1 MNAKIIVPG
10 RPVPKARPRPA
21 NNRRG
26 FIIPARTMN
35 YQRAVGWAAKRHFS
49 APLTGQ
55 IKVSIILY
63 FRGGRV
69 GDIDNYQKSILDGLN
84 GIAFEDD
91 RQVQKVICE
100 LVITNM
106 DERAEIE
113 IEEVAG

>member
-1 MNAKIIVPG
+1 MNVKITIPG

-21 NNRRG
+21 SNRRG
-26 FIIPARTMN
+26 YIIPARTMA
-35 YQRAVGWAAKRHFS
+35 YQRQVGWVAKQ
-49 APLTGQ
+49 Q
-55 IKVSIILY
+55 IKTPFAGDVEVTIVLY

-69 GDIDNYQKSILDGLN
+69 GDVDNYQKSILDGLN

-91 RQVQKVICE
+91 RQVRKVTCE
-100 LVITNM
+100 RLTSA